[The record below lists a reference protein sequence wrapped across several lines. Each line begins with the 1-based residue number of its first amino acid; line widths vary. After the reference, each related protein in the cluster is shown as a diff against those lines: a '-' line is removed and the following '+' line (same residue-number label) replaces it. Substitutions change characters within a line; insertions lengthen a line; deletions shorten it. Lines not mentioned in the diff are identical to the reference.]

1 MKLTLNTLLIRNFKG
16 ISSRMGIEL
25 NGADAVISGRNASGK
40 TTIYDAFLWLL
51 FGKDS
56 AGSSTFAFK
65 PLDANGNEIH
75 NLETSVEAE
84 ILIDNTPHTLRRAS
98 TEKWTKP
105 RGQAERVFGGD
116 TAEFWID
123 DVPRTMAE
131 YKRFIDGLIPEAQF
145 RLITNHTAFMA
156 QKPADRRSV
165 LVGMSD
171 TDVEQWLMDNLPD
184 AYAATEGLPPEDARK
199 KLREQRKR
207 LNQEAEAIPA
217 RIDELHRSIGD
228 ANEALRPQLVGEAG
242 ALEREIANIVSKL
255 ATDPL
260 AEIRARCAAVERD
273 IASIE
278 GAKRRE
284 HALSVDGA
292 QARLTQTNSALRI
305 ATDHVSDAE
314 IEADRRQS
322 EVARLETRVSKLRVD
337 YNTAFFA
344 PDNGTCAAC
353 GQTLP
358 PEKVKAAKAA
368 TLAKIKEDGK
378 AAAEAM
384 EAARKSLSAARE
396 RIITARDELKAA
408 TEAQETA
415 QAAHDAIGAASID
428 YGPERDELIAERDA
442 LAVKLAQ
449 PADAETIRLR
459 EQKADFEATLARNRA
474 LIAGIDAAA
483 KARARI
489 AELTEQQRALGD
501 QVADIDRRLMLV
513 DECVSARCKLLESS
527 INALFPTIRWRLF
540 VQQDNGGIADACD
553 CMIPSDGG
561 AYVPYESANNGARIN
576 AGLEIINALCRATGN
591 VAPIFVDNVESVNN
605 PIKTIGQ
612 RVCLRVTDSS
622 ALTIEVYRRDENV
635 A

>member
-1 MKLTLNTLLIRNFKG
+1 MKLTLNTLSIRNFKG
-16 ISSRMGIEL
+16 ISDKRIEL

-56 AGSSTFAFK
+56 SGSATFAFK
-65 PLDANGNEIH
+65 PLDADGNEIH
-75 NLETSVEAE
+75 NIETSVEAE
-84 ILIDNTPHTLRRAS
+84 ILVDGAPYNLQRTS

-105 RGQAERVFGGD
+105 RGMTEHVFGGD
-116 TAEFWID
+116 TTAFWING
-123 DVPRTMAE
+123 VPRTMAE

-171 TDVEQWLMDNLPD
+171 TDVEQWLIDNLPD

-207 LNQEAEAIPA
+207 LNVEAEAIPA

-228 ANEALRPQLVGEAG
+228 ANEALRPQLVGEAD
-242 ALEREIANIVSKL
+242 ALSREIAKL
-255 ATDPL
+255 NDRIAADPM
-260 AEIRARCAAVERD
+260 AEARARYTAVDREID
-273 IASIE
+273 AIE
-278 GAKRRE
+278 AAKRRE
-284 HALSVDGA
+284 HALAVEGA
-292 QARLTQTNSALRI
+292 KKRLTQTNNDLHNAHGALSRAEAE
-305 ATDHVSDAE
+305 ATRATADVE
-314 IEADRRQS
+314 RREA
-322 EVARLETRVSKLRVD
+322 RVIKLRAD
-337 YNTAFFA
+337 YSAAYAA
-344 PDNGTCAAC
+344 PDDGTCAAC
-353 GQTLP
+353 GQALP
-358 PEKVKAAKAA
+358 EDQVKAAKAKA
-368 TLAKIKEDGK
+368 LARIKADGVG
-378 AAAEAM
+378 AAEAL
-384 EAARKSLSAARE
+384 ETARESLSAATKRADDA
-396 RIITARDELKAA
+396 RITLQAA
-408 TEAQETA
+408 TSAQEAA
-415 QAAHDAIGAASID
+415 QAAHDEIDAASID
-428 YGPERDELIAERDA
+428 YGPERDALIAERDA
-442 LAVKLAQ
+442 LSVKLAQ

-459 EQKADFEATLARNRA
+459 EQKADFEAVLARKRA
-474 LIAGIDAAA
+474 LIAEIDAAA

-540 VQQDNGGIADACD
+540 VQLDNGGIADACD

-591 VAPIFVDNVESVNN
+591 VAPLFVDNSEGVNQII
-605 PIKTIGQ
+605 PTDGQ
-612 RVCLRVTDSS
+612 QIRLEVTDGPLELR
-622 ALTIEVYRRDENV
+622 AITKE
-635 A
+635 AA

>member
-1 MKLTLNTLLIRNFKG
+1 MKLTLNALSIRNFKCFSDKRIDFG
-16 ISSRMGIEL
+16 G
-25 NGADAVISGRNASGK
+25 NDAVISGRNASGK

-56 AGSSTFAFK
+56 AGCATFAFK
-65 PLDANGNEIH
+65 PLDADGNEIH

-84 ILIDNTPHTLRRAS
+84 ILIDGTSHTLRRVS

-116 TAEFWID
+116 TTAFWID

-165 LVGMSD
+165 LVGMAVQGVD
-171 TDVEQWLMDNLPD
+171 KKL
-184 AYAATEGLPPEDARK
+184 AATMPEAFAALEGLSPEDARK

-207 LNQEAEAIPA
+207 LNQEADTIPA

-228 ANEALRPQLVGEAG
+228 ANEALRPQFAGEAD
-242 ALEREIANIVSKL
+242 ALTREIARIADRL
-255 ATDPL
+255 ASDPM
-260 AEIRARCAAVERD
+260 AEARTRYTAVDREIAA
-273 IASIE
+273 IE
-278 GAKRRE
+278 AAKRRE

-292 QARLTQTNSALRI
+292 QARLTQTNSALGI
-305 ATDHVSDAE
+305 ATDHVSGAE
-314 IEADRRQS
+314 IEADRCQS
-322 EVARLETRVSKLRVD
+322 EVARLEARVSKLRAD
-337 YNTAFFA
+337 YNAAFSA
-344 PDNGTCAAC
+344 PDNGTCASC
-353 GQTLP
+353 GQALP

-378 AAAEAM
+378 AAAEAL

-415 QAAHDAIGAASID
+415 QSAHDVIRSSAISYGAEHAALVS
-428 YGPERDELIAERDA
+428 ERDA
-442 LAVKLAQ
+442 LSQRLAQ
-449 PADAETIRLR
+449 PADAETARLR
-459 EQKADFEATLARNRA
+459 EQKADFEAVLERKRA
-474 LIAGIDAAA
+474 LVAQIDAAA

-489 AELTEQQRALGD
+489 AELEEQLRSLGD
-501 QVADIDRRLMLV
+501 QIAATDRRLMLV
-513 DECVSARCKLLESS
+513 DEYVSARCKMLESS

-540 VQQDNGGIADACD
+540 VQQDNGGIKDACD
-553 CMIPSDGG
+553 CMIPAEGG
-561 AYVPYESANNGARIN
+561 AFVPYESANNGARIN

-591 VAPIFVDNVESVNN
+591 VAPLFVDNSEGVNEII
-605 PIKTIGQ
+605 PTDGQQIK
-612 RVCLRVTDSS
+612 LEVTDGP
-622 ALTIEVYRRDENV
+622 LTVRVEKKE
-635 A
+635 AA

>member
-1 MKLTLNTLLIRNFKG
+1 MNLTLNTLSIRNFKG
-16 ISSRMGIEL
+16 ISDKRIEL

-56 AGSSTFAFK
+56 AGSATFAFK
-65 PLDANGNEIH
+65 PLDADGNEIH

-116 TAEFWID
+116 TAAFWID

-171 TDVEQWLMDNLPD
+171 TDVEQWLIDNLPD
-184 AYAATEGLPPEDARK
+184 AYAATEGLLPEDARK

-207 LNQEAEAIPA
+207 LNVEAEAIPA
-217 RIDELHRSIGD
+217 RIDELHRSIGES
-228 ANEALRPQLVGEAG
+228 NEALRPQLEGEAG
-242 ALEREIANIVSKL
+242 ALEREISNIVSKL

-284 HALSVDGA
+284 HALAVEGA
-292 QARLTQTNSALRI
+292 KARLTQTNNDLHAAHGALSRAESEATRI
-305 ATDHVSDAE
+305 TADVE
-314 IEADRRQS
+314 RREA
-322 EVARLETRVSKLRVD
+322 RVIKLRAD
-337 YNTAFFA
+337 YNIAYTA
-344 PDNGTCAAC
+344 PEDGTCAAC
-353 GQTLP
+353 GQALP
-358 PEKVKAAKAA
+358 EDQTKAAKAKA
-368 TLAKIKEDGK
+368 LSQIKAEGVS
-378 AAAEAM
+378 AAEAL
-384 EAARKSLSAARE
+384 ETARESLSAATKRADDAQ
-396 RIITARDELKAA
+396 IALQAA
-408 TEAQETA
+408 TSAQEAA
-415 QAAHDAIGAASID
+415 QAAHDEIDAASID
-428 YGPERDELIAERDA
+428 YGPERDALIVERDA

-459 EQKADFEATLARNRA
+459 EQKADFEAVLTRKRA
-474 LIAGIDAAA
+474 LVAEIDAAG

-489 AELTEQQRALGD
+489 AELTERQRELGD
-501 QVADIDRRLMLV
+501 MVADIDRRLMLV

-527 INALFPTIRWRLF
+527 INDLFPTVRWRLF
-540 VQQDNGGIADACD
+540 VQLDNGGIADACD

-576 AGLEIINALCRATGN
+576 AGLEIINALCRASGN
-591 VAPIFVDNVESVNN
+591 VAPLFVDNSEGVNQII
-605 PIKTIGQ
+605 PTDGQ
-612 RVCLRVTDSS
+612 QIRLEVTDGP
-622 ALTIEVYRRDENV
+622 LEVRAITKE
-635 A
+635 AA

>member
-1 MKLTLNTLLIRNFKG
+1 MKLTLNTLSIRNFKG
-16 ISSRMGIEL
+16 ISDKRIEL

-56 AGSSTFAFK
+56 AGSATFAFK
-65 PLDANGNEIH
+65 PLDAEGNEIH

-84 ILIDNTPHTLRRAS
+84 ILVDGAPYNLQRTS

-105 RGQAERVFGGD
+105 RGMTEHVFGGD
-116 TAEFWID
+116 TTAFWING
-123 DVPRTMAE
+123 VPRTMAE

-171 TDVEQWLMDNLPD
+171 TDVEQWLIDNLPD

-207 LNQEAEAIPA
+207 LNQEAEGIPA
-217 RIDELHRSIGD
+217 RIDELHRSIGE
-228 ANEALRPQLVGEAG
+228 ANEALRPKLAGEAD
-242 ALEREIANIVSKL
+242 ALSREITRIADKL
-255 ATDPL
+255 VADPM
-260 AEIRARCAAVERD
+260 AEARARYTAVDREID
-273 IASIE
+273 AIE
-278 GAKRRE
+278 AAKRRE

-305 ATDHVSDAE
+305 ATDHVSGAE
-314 IEADRRQS
+314 IEADRCQS
-322 EVARLETRVSKLRVD
+322 EVARMETRVSKLRVD
-337 YNTAFFA
+337 YNTAFYA

-368 TLAKIKEDGK
+368 TLSKIKEDGK
-378 AAAEAM
+378 AAAGAM

-408 TEAQETA
+408 TEAQEAA
-415 QAAHDAIGAASID
+415 QATHDEISAAPID
-428 YGPERDELIAERDA
+428 YGPERDALIAERDA
-442 LAVKLAQ
+442 LALKLAQ
-449 PADAETIRLR
+449 PAAAETARLR
-459 EQKADFEATLARNRA
+459 EQKADMEGLLARKRA
-474 LIAGIDAAA
+474 AIAEIDAAA
-483 KARARI
+483 NARVRI
-489 AELTEQQRALGD
+489 ADLTEQQRALGD
-501 QVADIDRRLMLV
+501 RVADIDRRLMLV

-591 VAPIFVDNVESVNN
+591 VAPIFVDNSEGVNEII
-605 PIKTIGQ
+605 PTDGQ
-612 RVCLRVTDSS
+612 QIRLEVTDDP
-622 ALTIEVYRRDENV
+622 LTVRATKKEAE
-635 A
+635 

>member
-1 MKLTLNTLLIRNFKG
+1 MKLTLNTLFIRNFKG
-16 ISSRMGIEL
+16 IPDKHIDF

-56 AGSSTFAFK
+56 AGSASFAFK
-65 PLDANGNEIH
+65 PLDTDGNEIH

-105 RGQAERVFGGD
+105 RGMTDHVFGGD
-116 TAEFWID
+116 TTAFWING
-123 DVPRTMAE
+123 VPRTMAE

-165 LVGMSD
+165 LVGMAGQGVD
-171 TDVEQWLMDNLPD
+171 KKL
-184 AYAATEGLPPEDARK
+184 AATMPEAFAALEGLSPEDARK

-207 LNQEAEAIPA
+207 LNQEADTIPA
-217 RIDELHRSIGD
+217 RIDELHRSIGEF
-228 ANEALRPQLVGEAG
+228 NEALRPQLEGEAD
-242 ALEREIANIVSKL
+242 ALSREIARIAGKL
-255 ATDPL
+255 AADPL

-278 GAKRRE
+278 AAKRRE

-305 ATDHVSDAE
+305 ATDHVSGAE
-314 IEADRRQS
+314 IEADRCQS
-322 EVARLETRVSKLRVD
+322 EVSRLEARVSKLRAD
-337 YNTAFFA
+337 YNAAFSA

-353 GQTLP
+353 GQALP

-378 AAAEAM
+378 AAAESL

-415 QAAHDAIGAASID
+415 QSAHDVIRSTAISYGAEHAALVS
-428 YGPERDELIAERDA
+428 ERDA
-442 LAVKLAQ
+442 LSQRLAQ
-449 PADAETIRLR
+449 PADAETARLR
-459 EQKADFEATLARNRA
+459 EQKADFEAVLERKRA
-474 LIAGIDAAA
+474 LVAQIDAAA

-489 AELTEQQRALGD
+489 AELEEHLRLLGD
-501 QVADIDRRLMLV
+501 QIAATDRRLMLV

-540 VQQDNGGIADACD
+540 IQQDNGGIADACD

-576 AGLEIINALCRATGN
+576 AGLEIINALCRASGN
-591 VAPIFVDNVESVNN
+591 VAPLFVDNSEGVNQII
-605 PIKTIGQ
+605 PTDGQ
-612 RVCLRVTDSS
+612 QIQLEVTDGP
-622 ALTIEVYRRDENV
+622 LEVRAITKE
-635 A
+635 AA